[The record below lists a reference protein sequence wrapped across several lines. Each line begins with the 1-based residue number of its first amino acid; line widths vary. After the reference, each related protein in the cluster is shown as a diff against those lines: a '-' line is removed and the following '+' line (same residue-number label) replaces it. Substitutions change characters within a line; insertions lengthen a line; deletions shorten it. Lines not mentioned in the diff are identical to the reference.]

1 MHYGSTLQFGVEI
14 QLVTEFPPASSISR
28 ASVSV
33 QWFLSQST
41 GGRGEQQDASVV
53 LVGANSQHILAVV
66 ADGAG
71 GHSGGREAAI
81 TVTDVTRQ
89 LFHEAGGAFGDP
101 EAALANLCLQSHEA
115 INDLGPDPKTA
126 PRSTVV
132 ALYLCDN
139 RTWWAHVG
147 DSRLYRVHKGRIV
160 ERTRDHTMAQILL
173 EQGEI
178 GEADV
183 GKHPDRI
190 KLLRALGGEDAPKPA
205 FGNAAVSCGDSF
217 LLCSDGLWENLKPR
231 EIERTFAGRPSQR
244 SLDKLV
250 SKADAR
256 NGERG
261 DNVTACA
268 VIMGP
273 SQQGNGAGGGLAM
286 VGLTALAGT
295 LLADRAVKSFGR
307 WLKR

>member
-1 MHYGSTLQFGVEI
+1 MC
-14 QLVTEFPPASSISR
+14 
-28 ASVSV
+28 V
-33 QWFLSQST
+33 QWLLSQST
-41 GGRGEQQDASVV
+41 GSREEQQDASVV
-53 LVGANSQHILAVV
+53 LVGANSQNILAVV

-71 GHSGGREAAI
+71 GHRGGREAAI
-81 TVTDVTRQ
+81 TVTEVSRK

-101 EAALANLCLQSHEA
+101 EAALAYLCLQSHEA

-132 ALYLCDN
+132 ALYLRDN
-139 RTWWAHVG
+139 RAWWAHVG

-231 EIERTFAGRPSQR
+231 DIERTLAGRPSQR

-250 SKADAR
+250 TKAVNR

-268 VIMGP
+268 VVAGTAHEK
-273 SQQGNGAGGGLAM
+273 SAGGGLAM

-295 LLADRAVKSFGR
+295 LLADSAVKSFGR
-307 WLKR
+307 WMKR